1 MKSILKT
8 DTKAQPVTYVCI
20 LGASILK
27 LCSSILRA
35 NNKWMD
41 INIFH
46 LICAT
51 ARFEVRIQ
59 RTHGILDDGP
69 CSQILITKIG

>member
-20 LGASILK
+20 LGASILM
-27 LCSSILRA
+27 LCSSILST

-51 ARFEVRIQ
+51 AGFEVRIQ
-59 RTHGILDDGP
+59 RTHRILDDGP
-69 CSQILITKIG
+69 CSQILSTKIG